1 MTANRVPAWWGA
13 LLAASE
19 LLAGFD
25 AEQVRSWRERCA
37 PDIPAGEELPLDRE
51 QPRGIRVLSL
61 GRAFASDPDIGTAER
76 LRVLAVLDAVLGD
89 PGDPDRHTVVAMFL
103 RTALDLESVR
113 ELWPAL
119 GLRLRRVCVLL
130 FTSWPAGAPEWMT
143 VDVSPP
149 WHPALVAR
157 IRAEDRGPRTPG
169 GPLVTDPLAVDR
181 LADPGEIVPAP
192 PEAIAAWSDLAGKVH
207 AELTRVG
214 IAATVETRLFDPT
227 PGIHI
232 DLNLTLAPYGVT
244 LTWHNALQNAKKYK
258 DDLLAQNRTELLS
271 YSIETREILLRA
283 ALDVL
288 AAAGFRTMVHYY
300 FPHDRA
306 CEYRV
311 LAPPEH
317 PIG

>member
-1 MTANRVPAWWGA
+1 MTANDVPAWWGA

-19 LLAGFD
+19 HLAGFD
-25 AEQVRSWRERCA
+25 AAQVRSWRERY
-37 PDIPAGEELPLDRE
+37 PPGGPAEEGL
-51 QPRGIRVLSL
+51 PRGIRIISL
-61 GRAFASDPDIGTAER
+61 GRAFADVGTAER
-76 LRVLAVLDAVLGD
+76 LRVLAVLDDVLRG
-89 PGDPDRHTVVAMFL
+89 PGDPDRHTVIAMFL
-103 RTALDLESVR
+103 RAALDLESVR
-113 ELWPAL
+113 ELWPSL

-143 VDVSPP
+143 VDVDPP
-149 WHPALVAR
+149 WHPALVER
-157 IRAEDRGPRTPG
+157 IRAEDRGTPG
-169 GPLVTDPLAVDR
+169 APLVLDPLAVDR
-181 LADPGEIVPAP
+181 LEDPDEIVTLAP

-214 IAATVETRLFDPT
+214 IAATIETRLFDPT
-227 PGIHI
+227 PGVHI
-232 DLNLTLAPYGVT
+232 ALNLTLPPYGVT
-244 LTWHNALQNAKKYK
+244 LTWHSPLQNAKEYK
-258 DDLLAQNRTELLS
+258 DDLLAQNRTELLA
-271 YSIETREILLRA
+271 YSIETHGILLRA

-317 PIG
+317 PIT

>member
-1 MTANRVPAWWGA
+1 MTANRVPPWWGA

-19 LLAGFD
+19 HLAGFD
-25 AEQVRSWRERCA
+25 AEQVRSWRERYPPGA
-37 PDIPAGEELPLDRE
+37 PADEGL
-51 QPRGIRVLSL
+51 PRGIRIISL
-61 GRAFASDPDIGTAER
+61 GRAFADVGTAER
-76 LRVLAVLDAVLGD
+76 LRVLAVLDDALAG
-89 PGDPDRHTVVAMFL
+89 PGDPDRHTVIAMFL
-103 RTALDLESVR
+103 RAALDLESVR

-119 GLRLRRVCVLL
+119 GPRLRRVCVLL

-143 VDVSPP
+143 TDTESPP

-157 IRAEDRGPRTPG
+157 IRAEDRDAPG
-169 GPLVTDPLAVDR
+169 EPLVTDPLVVDR
-181 LADPGEIVPAP
+181 LEDPDEIVTLAP
-192 PEAIAAWSDLAGKVH
+192 PEAIAAWSDLAGKVQ

-214 IAATVETRLFDPT
+214 IDATVETRLFDPA
-227 PGIHI
+227 PGVHI
-232 DLNLTLAPYGVT
+232 GLNLTLPPYGVT
-244 LTWHNALQNAKKYK
+244 LTWRNPLENAKTFQ
-258 DDLLAQNRTELLS
+258 DDLLAQNRTELLK
-271 YSIETREILLRA
+271 YSIETHHILLRA

-311 LAPPEH
+311 LAPPRN